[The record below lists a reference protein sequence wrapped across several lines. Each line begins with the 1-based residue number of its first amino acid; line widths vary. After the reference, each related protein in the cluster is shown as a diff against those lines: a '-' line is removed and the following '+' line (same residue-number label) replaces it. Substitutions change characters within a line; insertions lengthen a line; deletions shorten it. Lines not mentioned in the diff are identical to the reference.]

1 MPGLRWEFSA
11 PNALGNVALGL
22 PFSACTNH
30 NSQIIFYFL
39 FKTFISTAT
48 PLPVLIPFFPTAL
61 NCGGSSPGHHTGNSP
76 VLGVEAPP
84 GSRESFPLARR
95 GWQPHPGR
103 EGPDPPRNKSLEL
116 WELSRAAPPAQA
128 RGSALHKPRCGIC
141 SFPAPAIQSSAV
153 PVVPGAQGRL

>member
-1 MPGLRWEFSA
+1 MGIQCPKCSGKCGLGSSIFRLYEPQFS
-11 PNALGNVALGL
+11 NI
-22 PFSACTNH
+22 FS
-30 NSQIIFYFL
+30 FL
-39 FKTFISTAT
+39 LKTFISTAT
-48 PLPVLIPFFPTAL
+48 PLPVLIPLFPTAL
-61 NCGGSSPGHHTGNSP
+61 NRGGSSPGHHTGNSP

-84 GSRESFPLARR
+84 GSREGFPLARR